1 MTTSPVGLAMLAARK
16 LNNKYDLSGK
26 LTKLSSYTP
35 IGKGIALAKKYD
47 VLDKVNNLLP
57 TSGLISKGIS
67 ALIKNDKS
75 STENQVVPEQPFLD
89 KITGTKPES
98 EAETVDAAAGST
110 SMSEDEQKLE
120 RRLAVA
126 KRTMSKQR
134 YKQYAA
140 KQRKLFEQK
149 QKLKASGAKLVSTEA
164 QQSDTTKQ
172 YQTMYAN
179 VVGTKPKSEITTS
192 SGISDKQMT
201 EHDGVKR
208 YLEDKHAV
216 VNGTSTSQKSTT
228 ENDALLQATTAGN
241 SDIVGKLTELVQLMK
256 EQIVVTSD
264 SKVAQEKATSEG
276 AQKALTAAMAYA
288 RETAQNAIA
297 ASRPKPRRAPAIDVS
312 KPVPA

>member
-1 MTTSPVGLAMLAARK
+1 
-16 LNNKYDLSGK
+16 
-26 LTKLSSYTP
+26 
-35 IGKGIALAKKYD
+35 
-47 VLDKVNNLLP
+47 
-57 TSGLISKGIS
+57 
-67 ALIKNDKS
+67 
-75 STENQVVPEQPFLD
+75 
-89 KITGTKPES
+89 
-98 EAETVDAAAGST
+98 
-110 SMSEDEQKLE
+110 
-120 RRLAVA
+120 
-126 KRTMSKQR
+126 
-134 YKQYAA
+134 
-140 KQRKLFEQK
+140 
-149 QKLKASGAKLVSTEA
+149 
-164 QQSDTTKQ
+164 
-172 YQTMYAN
+172 MYAN

-228 ENDALLQATTAGN
+228 ENDALLQATTVGN
-241 SDIVGKLTELVQLMK
+241 GDIVSKLTELVQLMK